1 MNKQVSKWAAAEQA
15 RQSVRGARARAVEV
29 APLDPPTIKETLLAD
44 PADNTVKNSVLLN
57 PAENLIIDL
66 QPWDTFAPPEST
78 LFDTLYVYHTAATG
92 GREEIFNQE
101 FNADDKPDFPFAFT
115 VPKAKIEAWG
125 EGEHKFSCEVQPYN
139 GGDRIISDGE
149 LSLIFDR
156 VPPYGQAT
164 PAPFTP
170 IADVTDANIDI
181 VDLAFPEY
189 DDYKAGDTVHVYWLK
204 SVPDDPSGLT
214 PVVSVP
220 VQAPPQALRVP
231 KKAIEDTGDGG
242 AYALYLLVDKAGNI
256 SKLSQYLPVGVA
268 IGPLPTGLQDPVVPL
283 APSGD
288 GLIDQEDVFTGVS
301 VQIPEFSNFKPT
313 DELEVTWGTLK
324 LGWQPIGNAPRFPL
338 VVNLTSLQVWE
349 QYGST
354 SSGDVQTP
362 VSYELRRGAVSAGS
376 KSIDVNVNLERIGP
390 VDPNPDPEWPGPVN
404 PKLGPVTVT
413 GAISGKAN
421 ELTPDD
427 ETHPASLTFLLDAA
441 FKEGDNITF
450 YWGAQHIA
458 DADYPVESGD
468 PGSNIT
474 CEIPWEYIEAGK
486 NGTVPVHYEITRTG
500 IPNKTASPSTDVLVN
515 AIVLRPEAPA
525 FLGGN
530 TEAPVGWLGCKSLFD
545 PNDPTDT
552 VPSIRVQ
559 VPDLAQYGLTES
571 DTVTMHWT
579 AVHGY
584 SGDTKIPGIDKTE
597 DIALTGGKL
606 NGFVWRIEP
615 YDKHILPIPN
625 YSTTIREGR
634 GRVTYSF
641 TLEGKPYTSLTLE
654 QIVSMHQLGA
664 ACPLRQ

>member
-29 APLDPPTIKETLLAD
+29 APLDPPTIKESLLAD

-66 QPWDTFAPPEST
+66 QAWDTFAPPDSG

-92 GREEIFNQE
+92 GPEEMFNRE
-101 FNADDKPDFPFAFT
+101 FNADDKPGFPFAFT
-115 VPKAKIEAWG
+115 VPKAKIELWG

-139 GGDRIISDGE
+139 GGDRIKSDGE

-156 VPPYGQAT
+156 VPPYGQAL

-170 IADVTDANIDI
+170 IADVTDANIDS

-204 SVPDDPSGLT
+204 SVPDDLSEFK

-231 KKAIEDTGDGG
+231 KKAIEDMGDGG
-242 AYALYLLVDKAGNI
+242 VYALYLLVDKAGNI

-349 QYGST
+349 QYGSS

-421 ELTPDD
+421 ELTPAD

-450 YWGAQHIA
+450 YWGGQHIA
-458 DADYPVESGD
+458 DADYPVENGD

>member
-29 APLDPPTIKETLLAD
+29 APLDPPTIKESLLAD

-66 QPWDTFAPPEST
+66 QAWDTFAPPDSG

-92 GREEIFNQE
+92 GPEEMFNRE
-101 FNADDKPDFPFAFT
+101 FNADDKPGFPFAFT
-115 VPKAKIEAWG
+115 VPKAKIELWG

-139 GGDRIISDGE
+139 GGDRIKSDGE

-156 VPPYGQAT
+156 VPPYGQAL

-170 IADVTDANIDI
+170 IADVTDANIDS

-204 SVPDDPSGLT
+204 SVPDVPSEFK

-231 KKAIEDTGDGG
+231 KKAIEDMGDGG
-242 AYALYLLVDKAGNI
+242 VYALYLLVDKAGNI

-349 QYGST
+349 QYGSS

-421 ELTPDD
+421 ELTPAD

-450 YWGAQHIA
+450 YWGGQHIA
-458 DADYPVESGD
+458 DADYPVENGD